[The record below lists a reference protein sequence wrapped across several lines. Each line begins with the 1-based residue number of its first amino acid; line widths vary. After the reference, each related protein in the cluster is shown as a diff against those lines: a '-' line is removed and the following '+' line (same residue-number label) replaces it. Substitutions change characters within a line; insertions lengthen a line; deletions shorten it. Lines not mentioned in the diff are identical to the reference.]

1 MHIAW
6 ENQVPMVIKDA
17 ITVRGRT
24 TSEIWCTIA
33 SAYHTPLRQLPN
45 TWVIDSGATEHITN
59 DNTILIFPSPCTR
72 IVKTAGG
79 MLIGIKAREWIN
91 ANVIT
96 WQNDTG
102 FQWQKTSTYNSKQ
115 NGKAE

>member
-79 MLIGIKAREWIN
+79 MLIGIKARGQAIVNVDGFKVYLNNVLYVPEASIN
-91 ANVIT
+91 LM
-96 WQNDTG
+96 
-102 FQWQKTSTYNSKQ
+102 
-115 NGKAE
+115 